1 MSEKELTDLI
11 ERIKE
16 RRLKLEMSYQDLS
29 DATGISKSTLQRY
42 ETGYI
47 KKVPINQIEILAK
60 ALHTTPSY
68 LMGWDNTVTEAPSVS
83 LTPRDERQIAAD
95 LEKMLAD
102 LDSKN
107 AMAAMGGTV
116 EDDEDRELLK
126 ASLQATMRLAKKIA
140 KEKYT
145 PKKYRHEEE

>member
-1 MSEKELTDLI
+1 MGISENIKLLREQYGLSQKELGQIAGVSDKAVSTW
-11 ERIKE
+11 EQGIKE
-16 RRLKLEMSYQDLS
+16 PRMGAIQKIADHF
-29 DATGISKSTLQRY
+29 GIQKSNIIEDNGLQSQSI
-42 ETGYI
+42 T
-47 KKVPINQIEILAK
+47 
-60 ALHTTPSY
+60 
-68 LMGWDNTVTEAPSVS
+68 